1 MARRGVRANPGKTLA
16 VSSFQLGR
24 RAGPGGT
31 SSEGDAGRLRSGL
44 ESQEWMNRVR
54 LPGSEVVM
62 FTRQLQV
69 LLGSGVPISRALEV
83 LAEQTDRADSGEVF
97 FSLQRLV
104 LEGRY
109 LSASLARCPA
119 VFSPMYIGLVRVGE
133 QTGQLTD
140 SISLLA
146 EWMER
151 DQEVRQKVRGAL
163 TYPAVV
169 VIVAGLAVF
178 LLMNMLGPLFLQMF
192 AENGVPL
199 PLPTQIVVKLVEVQR
214 KPLFWLTLVSLTV
227 VFVRASRSWV
237 LNPHWRLWVWERAAA
252 MPGVGGLLVAATWS
266 RYCAALSIL
275 AACGVQPQRSYRF
288 AAEVSG
294 DPRLIID
301 SDLLVQSVLE
311 GETVSAHMYLKP
323 ELYPRVVTSSLEM
336 AHDTGQAKPILDYLT
351 RFYREDLEVRLQIL
365 QSLIE
370 PFLLLA
376 TSAVLLFLILSLMLP
391 LYGRLQEST

>member
-1 MARRGVRANPGKTLA
+1 M
-16 VSSFQLGR
+16 SSFKLGR
-24 RAGPGGT
+24 RPGPGPRP
-31 SSEGDAGRLRSGL
+31 SSEGDPGRLRSGL

-69 LLGSGVPISRALEV
+69 LLGSGVPIARALEV

-109 LSASLARCPA
+109 LSASLARFPA
-119 VFSPMYIGLVRVGE
+119 VFSAMYIGLIRVGE

-169 VIVAGLAVF
+169 VVVAGLAVI
-178 LLMNMLGPLFLQMF
+178 LLMNMLGPLFISMF
-192 AENGVPL
+192 AETNAPL
-199 PLPTQIVVKLVEVQR
+199 PLPTQVVVKLVELQH
-214 KPLFWLTLVSLTV
+214 KPWFWLSLVVGILL
-227 VFVRASRSWV
+227 FVRAGRSWV

-252 MPGVGGLLVAATWS
+252 TPGVGGLLVAATWS

-275 AACGVQPQRSYRF
+275 SACGVQPQRSYRF

-301 SDLLVQSVLE
+301 ADLLVQSVLE

-323 ELYPRVVTSSLEM
+323 ELYPRVISSSLEM

-365 QSLIE
+365 QGLIE
-370 PFLLLA
+370 PLLLLA
-376 TSAVLLFLILSLMLP
+376 TSAVLLFLILALMLP
-391 LYGRLQEST
+391 LYGRLQEAS

>member
-1 MARRGVRANPGKTLA
+1 MKSGKTLA
-16 VSSFQLGR
+16 VSSLPPGR
-24 RAGPGGT
+24 GLDPGQRPVAGVDPG
-31 SSEGDAGRLRSGL
+31 RVRSGL

-69 LLGSGVPISRALEV
+69 LLGSGVPIARALEV

-109 LSASLARCPA
+109 LSAALARFPA
-119 VFSPMYIGLVRVGE
+119 IFGAMYIGLIRIGE

-140 SISLLA
+140 SITLLA

-151 DQEVRQKVRGAL
+151 DQETRQKIKGAL

-169 VIVAGLAVF
+169 VVVAGLAVF
-178 LLMNMLGPLFLQMF
+178 LLMNLLGPLFLEMF
-192 AENGVPL
+192 SEESTPL
-199 PLPTQIVVKLVEVQR
+199 PWPTQVVSQLVAVQR
-214 KPLFWLTLVSLTV
+214 KPWFWLVLLSLVV
-227 VFVRASRSWV
+227 VIARASRSWV
-237 LNPHWRLWVWERAAA
+237 LNPHWRLWVWERAAGI
-252 MPGVGGLLVAATWS
+252 PGVGGMLVAATWS

-275 AACGVQPQRSYRF
+275 SACGVQPQRAYRF

-301 SDLLVQSVLE
+301 CDLLIQAVLD
-311 GETVSAHMYLKP
+311 GETVSTHMYLKP
-323 ELYPRVVTSSLEM
+323 ELYPRVITSSLEM
-336 AHDTGQAKPILDYLT
+336 ANDTGQAKPILDYLT
-351 RFYREDLEVRLQIL
+351 RFYREDLEVRLEIL
-365 QSLIE
+365 QGLLE

-391 LYGRLQEST
+391 LYGKLQEST